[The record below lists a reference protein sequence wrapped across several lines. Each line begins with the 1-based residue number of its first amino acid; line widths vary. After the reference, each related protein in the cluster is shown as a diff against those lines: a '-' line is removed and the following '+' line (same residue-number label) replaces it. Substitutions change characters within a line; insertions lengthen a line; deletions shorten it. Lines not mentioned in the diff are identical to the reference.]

1 MNYILEMYAPFII
14 ISAIILI
21 GLPIIVLTF
30 FIIKR
35 LRELSVTRNILGA
48 IYITEEGEAF
58 VEFYADPKTLE
69 SKKYVLLEI
78 GKIKPDEE
86 QFKAKRK

>member
-1 MNYILEMYAPFII
+1 MYAPFII

>member
-1 MNYILEMYAPFII
+1 MEMYAPFII
-14 ISAIILI
+14 ISSIILI

-35 LRELSVTRNILGA
+35 LRELSVTRNIFGA

-58 VEFYADPKTLE
+58 VEFYADPKALE

>member
-1 MNYILEMYAPFII
+1 MEMYAPFII

>member
-1 MNYILEMYAPFII
+1 MEMYAPFII

-21 GLPIIVLTF
+21 ALPIIVLTF

>member
-1 MNYILEMYAPFII
+1 MEMYAPFII

-21 GLPIIVLTF
+21 GLPIIVLTG

>member
-1 MNYILEMYAPFII
+1 MEMYAPFII

-35 LRELSVTRNILGA
+35 LRELSVTRNIFGA